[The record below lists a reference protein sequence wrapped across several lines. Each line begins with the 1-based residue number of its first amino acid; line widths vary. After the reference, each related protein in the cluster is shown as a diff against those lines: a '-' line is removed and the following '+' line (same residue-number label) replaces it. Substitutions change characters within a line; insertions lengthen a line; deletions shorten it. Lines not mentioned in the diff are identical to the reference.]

1 MGLYGDLY
9 GARLRYQ
16 NEAAE
21 KLRIENEAS
30 RGELLNRRELA
41 RAFEQIANAMSTR
54 IMSCTELPRTAR
66 EDLLRDLAS
75 VPLVLEETADR
86 QSRVPRG
93 KRQVADVAEDES

>member
-1 MGLYGDLY
+1 
-9 GARLRYQ
+9 
-16 NEAAE
+16 
-21 KLRIENEAS
+21 
-30 RGELLNRRELA
+30 
-41 RAFEQIANAMSTR
+41 
-54 IMSCTELPRTAR
+54 MSCTELPRTAR